1 MHRYSFISFGFVL
14 HFHLRSSLTVICFLH
29 LLLFL
34 LAVRRV
40 RESKFD
46 HPHRTSAYI
55 LLDFR
60 TSSFNRPPFRAL
72 SKFVLMHI
80 LVKKL
85 AGFFTHLFIFSHVLV
100 FSSFNSIK
108 FEFPTLC
115 ILFQHI
121 SSALQAILNSY

>member
-85 AGFFTHLFIFSHVLV
+85 ACFSPTFSYSLMSWYSHRLIRLSLNFQLFV
-100 FSSFNSIK
+100 SSFS
-108 FEFPTLC
+108 TSHL
-115 ILFQHI
+115 LFKPF
-121 SSALQAILNSY
+121 